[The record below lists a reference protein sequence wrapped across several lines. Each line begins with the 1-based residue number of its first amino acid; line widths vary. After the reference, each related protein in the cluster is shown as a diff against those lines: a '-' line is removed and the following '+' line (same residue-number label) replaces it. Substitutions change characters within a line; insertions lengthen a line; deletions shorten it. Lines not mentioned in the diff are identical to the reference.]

1 MPSFAA
7 QEPAQPPQAPVA
19 RQNSFAAGGHNYFAA
34 GAAFTAPERLGSA
47 NSGSTTG
54 GGPSSFS
61 TWSMGRL
68 WGGSG
73 APDQAQQPPQRQLS
87 TQRTGSEG
95 LGKDHLL
102 FYGQVRAAA
111 D

>member
-1 MPSFAA
+1 
-7 QEPAQPPQAPVA
+7 
-19 RQNSFAAGGHNYFAA
+19 
-34 GAAFTAPERLGSA
+34 
-47 NSGSTTG
+47 
-54 GGPSSFS
+54 
-61 TWSMGRL
+61 MGRL